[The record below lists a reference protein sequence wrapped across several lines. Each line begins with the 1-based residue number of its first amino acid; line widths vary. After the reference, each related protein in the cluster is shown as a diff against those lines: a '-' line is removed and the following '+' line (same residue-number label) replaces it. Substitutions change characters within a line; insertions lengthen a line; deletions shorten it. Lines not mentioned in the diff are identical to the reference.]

1 MKRSVLICAIGLLIC
16 TSGWAD
22 QPSSF
27 DLVLQHYE
35 PIRQALIADS
45 LDGVAEHGRAIAK
58 ELRSLQADFS
68 HQRAGASP
76 EAAMVIKERLPG
88 MITAAEAMAGA
99 DSLEAARD
107 AFYQLSVPMVRWQ
120 EGVAEDSRPAVAYCP
135 MYKRSWLQ
143 PGEEIGNPYGGMPRC
158 GTIVS
163 K

>member
-1 MKRSVLICAIGLLIC
+1 MKRSVLTCALGLLTC
-16 TSGWAD
+16 TSVWAG

-35 PIRQALIADS
+35 PVRQALIADS
-45 LDGVAEHGRAIAK
+45 LDGVAERGRAIAK
-58 ELRSLQADFS
+58 ELRTLQADFS
-68 HQRAGASP
+68 HQRAGASH
-76 EAAMVIKERLPG
+76 EVAMVVREKLPA
-88 MITAAEAMAGA
+88 MITAVRDLAEA

-107 AFYQLSVPMVRWQ
+107 AFYRLSVPMVRWQ
-120 EGVAEDSRPAVAYCP
+120 EGVAEGSRPAVTYCP

-163 K
+163 R